1 MPPKRSAGIVL
12 YRHAS
17 GGLEVLLGHPGGP
30 LWARKDEHAWSIPKG
45 EYEPGE
51 APFDAARREFTEE
64 LGAVPPAGGYLDLDD
79 LAQANRKIVTAWAV
93 AGDFDPA
100 TLVSNTFELE
110 WPPRSGRR
118 QQFPETDRA
127 AWFDLTTAAGK
138 AIRGQADLF
147 DRLQRRLDPP
157 APDG

>member
-12 YRHAS
+12 YRS
-17 GGLEVLLGHPGGP
+17 RDDVVQVLLGHLGGP

-45 EYEPGE
+45 EYDDDET
-51 APFDAARREFTEE
+51 PFAAAQREFAEE
-64 LGAVPPAGGYLDLDD
+64 LGASPPSEGYLELGEIT
-79 LAQANRKIVTAWAV
+79 QANRKRVTAWAA

-100 TLVSNTFELE
+100 GLVSNTFELE

-127 AWFDLTTAAGK
+127 EWFDVDTARTK
-138 AIRGQADLF
+138 AIRGQAELF
-147 DRLQRRLDPP
+147 DRLLARL
-157 APDG
+157 AE